1 VQGFRRSEG
10 AWPVGAGIVGG
21 LLGLALGA
29 WSAYEAFTGGTLP
42 LIGYE
47 LPYESFVLGIVLA
60 VVVTPV
66 LFKVGFV
73 ALLLPALLI
82 AKLTRR

>member
-1 VQGFRRSEG
+1 VGGFRKNEG
-10 AWPVGAGIVGG
+10 AWPVGAGVVGG
-21 LLGLALGA
+21 LLGLALGV

-47 LPYESFVLGIVLA
+47 MPYESFVLGIVLA

-73 ALLLPALLI
+73 VLLLPALLI
-82 AKLTRR
+82 EKLTRR